1 MEERRRQ
8 ESIILEDRRKETTV
22 IVDRACCALTM
33 SCYRARNHGETS
45 GEVSI
50 LNHTLSPRRNF
61 WFNCAPLRRQFIYL
75 HKIWRNVRNIF
86 VGASTAL
93 GKARIFATRS
103 AVLAVGVRR
112 RSDATRIL
120 RYYPWHIACGGDRET
135 LWSWTDLG

>member
-1 MEERRRQ
+1 M
-8 ESIILEDRRKETTV
+8 

-50 LNHTLSPRRNF
+50 LNRTWSTGRNY
-61 WFNCAPLRRQFIYL
+61 WFNCAPLRRQFICL

-93 GKARIFATRS
+93 GKARIIANRS
-103 AVLAVGVRR
+103 AVLAVGVRSALTPHAYCVTILGILLAAETAR
-112 RSDATRIL
+112 R
-120 RYYPWHIACGGDRET
+120 CGHGLISADLVGDNDIRRHAHR
-135 LWSWTDLG
+135 